1 MAKGHPMIPIFEGV
15 LSIRIMS
22 LVPLIKVGYYCN
34 LLKQSFLSVC
44 EISTGYW
51 EIFVVTVKL
60 HWHTIVHTHTLIT
73 YALFKIVTRYSKTC
87 IKLPSVSCV
96 IIM

>member
-1 MAKGHPMIPIFEGV
+1 MRNSVSTQKMAFDFNNICRLCMAKGHPMIPIFEGV

-44 EISTGYW
+44 EISTGY
-51 EIFVVTVKL
+51 
-60 HWHTIVHTHTLIT
+60 
-73 YALFKIVTRYSKTC
+73 
-87 IKLPSVSCV
+87 
-96 IIM
+96 